1 MFTKLYSSLA
11 CGSNYGLN
19 KKLIFFLLLNFNL
32 QQLALPLVLAKMNLE
47 YFSYDKGKVVSII
60 NVNKLNIT
68 VKFGKGEP
76 DTFLKMDA
84 FEHER
89 YDSHREPDDDGFSRE
104 FLFDADGD
112 VMWVKKTVRNEFLT
126 KAEEELVDW
135 YQQEEES
142 RLIRLAQP
150 FNYEKDEDNFY

>member
-1 MFTKLYSSLA
+1 
-11 CGSNYGLN
+11 
-19 KKLIFFLLLNFNL
+19 
-32 QQLALPLVLAKMNLE
+32 MNIE

-76 DTFLKMDA
+76 DTFWTMDA

-89 YDSHREPDDDGFSRE
+89 YESHREPDDDGFSRD

-112 VMWVKKTVRNEFLT
+112 VMWVKKTARNSFLT

>member
-1 MFTKLYSSLA
+1 
-11 CGSNYGLN
+11 
-19 KKLIFFLLLNFNL
+19 
-32 QQLALPLVLAKMNLE
+32 MNLE
-47 YFSYDKGKVVSII
+47 YFSYVKGKVVSII
-60 NVNKLNIT
+60 NVNKLNII
-68 VKFGKGEP
+68 VKFAKGEL
-76 DTFLKMDA
+76 DTFSIMDA

-89 YDSHREPDDDGFSRE
+89 YESHREPDDDGFFRE

-112 VMWVKKTVRNEFLT
+112 VMWVKKILRNLFLT

-142 RLIRLAQP
+142 LIVRLAQP